1 MIKFFGIADLLT
13 AAVIV
18 LLQFSLIS
26 WNIAFAFAAYIVVKG
41 IIFKGSIA
49 SYLDIAS
56 GLYMVLMF
64 FGLKIFLAYVVA
76 AYLAQKGILSLV

>member
-1 MIKFFGIADLLT
+1 MIKFFGVLDLLT
-13 AAVIV
+13 AVAIV

-26 WNIAFAFAAYIVVKG
+26 WNIAFIFAAYIVVKG
-41 IIFKGSIA
+41 LIFRDSIA

-64 FGLKIFLAYVVA
+64 FGLNIFVAYVFA
-76 AYLAQKGILSLV
+76 FYLAQKGVLSLF